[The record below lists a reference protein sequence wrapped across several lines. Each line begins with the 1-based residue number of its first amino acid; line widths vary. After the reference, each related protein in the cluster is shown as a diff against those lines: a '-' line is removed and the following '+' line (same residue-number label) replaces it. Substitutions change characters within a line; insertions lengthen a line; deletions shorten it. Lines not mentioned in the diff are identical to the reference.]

1 MSKPYRRCMPARE
14 GMEFA
19 ERHQRI
25 LGIARVEGRVEVSQ
39 LSQRLAVSLE
49 TVRRDLRLLEAHG
62 VLRRTHGGAYPV
74 ENAGFET
81 QLSQRSGARVHEKL
95 RIARAAV
102 GCLSD
107 ESSVFMDEGFTPR
120 LIAEALPPGRGLTVL
135 TASVPLA
142 AAIASRTDLT
152 LILLGGRV
160 RSNTLAAVGAAT
172 TGMLARYVI
181 DLAFLGA
188 NGISLAHGLTTP
200 DPAVADVKRQA
211 IRSSRRRVLVGV
223 SSKFGISSFCRFGEL
238 SDIETIVTDEGLPV
252 ADARRFAKRGAQVVR
267 V

>member
-1 MSKPYRRCMPARE
+1 MVL
-14 GMEFA
+14 A

-25 LGIARVEGRVEVSQ
+25 LGLARAQGRVEV
-39 LSQRLAVSLE
+39 VSLSELLGISVE
-49 TVRRDLRLLEAHG
+49 TVRRDLRRLEDHG

-81 QLSQRSGARVHEKL
+81 ILSARSGALEEAKT

-107 ESSVFMDEGFTPR
+107 ESSIFLDEGFTFR
-120 LIAEALPPGRGLTVL
+120 LVAEALPRDCGLTVL

-142 AAIASRTDLT
+142 AAVASRPDLT

-160 RSNTLAAVGAAT
+160 RSNTHAAVGSMT
-172 TGMLARYVI
+172 TGMLSRYVI

-188 NGISLAHGLTTP
+188 NGISLSHGLTTP
-200 DPAVADVKRQA
+200 DPAVADVKAQA
-211 IRSSRRRVLVGV
+211 IRSARRRILLGV
-223 SSKFGISSFCRFGEL
+223 HKSFGISSFCRFGEL
-238 SDIETIVTDEGLPV
+238 SDMETVVTDEGLP
-252 ADARRFAKRGAQVVR
+252 ASQARRYAERGPHVIR